1 MIMGRPFA
9 TLPGGDSPL
18 PRKRRRCPANDD
30 GANGDGV
37 EGDGV
42 EGDGVEVGGAVRVEE
57 GDGTLG

>member
-42 EGDGVEVGGAVRVEE
+42 EVGGAVRVEE

>member
-18 PRKRRRCPANDD
+18 PRKRRRCPAYDD
-30 GANGDGV
+30 GANGDGI
-37 EGDGV
+37 

-57 GDGTLG
+57 GHGSLG